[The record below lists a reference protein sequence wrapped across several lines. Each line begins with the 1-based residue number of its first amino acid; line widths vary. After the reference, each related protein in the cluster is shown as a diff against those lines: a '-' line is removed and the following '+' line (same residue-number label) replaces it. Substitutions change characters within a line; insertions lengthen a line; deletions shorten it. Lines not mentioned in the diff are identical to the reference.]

1 MEELQR
7 QVKELQDKVT
17 RLEGQMSDYSVTEGL
32 KDRFFN
38 NVVTKTT
45 TTTVVPEG
53 GGNVV
58 VPDVTATLELVYK
71 GKVYKLLYQ

>member
-1 MEELQR
+1 MEELR
-7 QVKELQDKVT
+7 QQIKLLEEKVSK
-17 RLEGQMSDYSVTEGL
+17 LEGQLNDYNVTEGL

-38 NVVTKTT
+38 KVVTKTT
-45 TTTVVPEG
+45 TTTSVPEG
-53 GGNVV
+53 GGYVV